1 MGSLNEFGWLSTE
14 NVTFLQQAI
23 ETRYEIPLRL
33 MARGFSSLIARKNF
47 DSAQDDIQWFCL
59 QICVRDGRFVNR
71 PYFGPFSPF
80 CQFSQNI
87 LPYFF
92 EKYWFLGFSR
102 SNFCDIIYIWLVL
115 NKFLDEYGEYKND

>member
-14 NVTFLQQAI
+14 NVTFLRQAI

-59 QICVRDGRFVNR
+59 QICVRAGRFVNR
-71 PYFGPFSPF
+71 PYNSISKSAKSPF
-80 CQFSQNI
+80 LSTPTKQSVTFFKKMYVIGVFKERILWYNI
-87 LPYFF
+87 YLVSF
-92 EKYWFLGFSR
+92 E
-102 SNFCDIIYIWLVL
+102 
-115 NKFLDEYGEYKND
+115 

>member
-47 DSAQDDIQWFCL
+47 DSAQDDIQWVGLAVCF
-59 QICVRDGRFVNR
+59 RDFSLVLFR
-71 PYFGPFSPF
+71 PYCFLSTPTKRSITFFKKMYVMGVFKGGF
-80 CQFSQNI
+80 LWYNI
-87 LPYFF
+87 YLVC
-92 EKYWFLGFSR
+92 FLNNSG
-102 SNFCDIIYIWLVL
+102 
-115 NKFLDEYGEYKND
+115 

>member
-47 DSAQDDIQWFCL
+47 DSAQDDIQWVGLAVCFRDFCL
-59 QICVRDGRFVNR
+59 LDFF
-71 PYFGPFSPF
+71 PSPF
-80 CQFSQNI
+80 CQLLQNKV
-87 LPYFF
+87 LHFF
-92 EKYWFLGFSR
+92 KK
-102 SNFCDIIYIWLVL
+102 CVL
-115 NKFLDEYGEYKND
+115 

>member
-47 DSAQDDIQWFCL
+47 DFAQDDIQWFCL

-71 PYFGPFSPF
+71 PYRK
-80 CQFSQNI
+80 I
-87 LPYFF
+87 T
-92 EKYWFLGFSR
+92 
-102 SNFCDIIYIWLVL
+102 
-115 NKFLDEYGEYKND
+115 KFIGRGRRPRRPENERLSFIKTGDS